1 MLDSEDIPAENLDEN
16 IEDILLTVKEAAK
29 YVKESPGVIRNWMR
43 ELKTH
48 IPTIQGDNG
57 YHYFDR
63 PALERLLLIRQLN
76 REQNY
81 SIKQIEYHFATG
93 GKILNSEPTPEAS
106 ELILQDLQVIKDQLE
121 HQRKFNETLVQQ
133 LKKQQQHMDH
143 QQKYITDS
151 LTKRDEQLLLAFQET
166 QQQKEEVAVA
176 ATHVKKGFFSK
187 FFSIRNK

>member
-1 MLDSEDIPAENLDEN
+1 MLNSEDKPAESLDEN

-93 GKILNSEPTPEAS
+93 GVLNSEPTPEAS
-106 ELILQDLQVIKDQLE
+106 ELILQDLQGIKDQLE

-166 QQQKEEVAVA
+166 QQQKEEVAVT

-187 FFSIRNK
+187 FFSKRNK

>member
-1 MLDSEDIPAENLDEN
+1 MHDSENIPSENLDEN
-16 IEDILLTVKEAAK
+16 LEDILLTVKEAAK
-29 YVKESPGVIRNWMR
+29 YVDESPGVIRNWMR
-43 ELKTH
+43 ELKMH
-48 IPTIQGDNG
+48 IPTIQGENG

-81 SIKQIEYHFATG
+81 SIKQIEYHFSTG
-93 GKILNSEPTPEAS
+93 GKVLNSEPTPEAA
-106 ELILQDLQVIKDQLE
+106 ELILKDLQVIKYQLE

-133 LKKQQQHMDH
+133 LKKQQHHIDH

-166 QQQKEEVAVA
+166 QQQKEEVAAA
-176 ATHVKKGFFSK
+176 ATLVKKGFLSK
-187 FFSIRNK
+187 FFSKRDK